1 MAQQLQSISVAAPG
15 FFGLNTQ
22 ESGVTLPPNFAYE
35 ATNCV
40 IDKFGRIGARKGW
53 TKVNA
58 VNADLSTSKVQTIF
72 ELVKE
77 DGNVIISAGNN
88 KLFTGSTTL
97 TTAVVRNAT
106 NTADLT
112 YNITDNHWQIASIPY
127 SSGLNASQHAYL
139 VQAAHPALVYH
150 KMPDTGTGAQVT
162 VNSVSSGKVSSVT
175 VTTAGTGYQVNDLC
189 TVTGGSG
196 SGAQFTV
203 TAVNG
208 SGGVTAVTITAQ
220 GDAYTNNDVLTLV
233 DTDYHSHTNG
243 YGFQRIADVGTLPAG
258 FTASTFT
265 PNVALAAYG
274 RMWYA
279 DITGDKQTV
288 YFSDLLDG
296 GKLSGGSSGSLNI
309 ATVVPNSDPI
319 VALAAHNNF
328 LIIFCKRNIVV
339 YAGADDPATLILS
352 DTIKGIG
359 CVARDSVQNS
369 GTDIVFLSD
378 TGVRS
383 LLRVIQEKSLPFRDL
398 SKNVRDELMTYVNSE
413 TPKLIKS
420 AYSPN
425 DAFYV
430 LALPTSGISYVF
442 DLRVPLEDGSARVT
456 TWNKIEPQALF
467 VTENRDLLLG
477 KSGYI
482 GRYTGYADDTL
493 SYRMQYYTSFFDFG
507 QPTAVKILK
516 KINTIVFGG
525 ASQVF
530 VVKWGYDYGGLNYS
544 QELSLLDSDVAQ
556 FGISE
561 YNTTAEYAG
570 SENINALSNP
580 GQGYG
585 KVLQVGFEVEI
596 LSTSM
601 SIQKFDVFVK
611 TGRTI

>member
-35 ATNCV
+35 ASNCI

-53 TKVNA
+53 VKVNA
-58 VNADLSTSKVQTIF
+58 ANTDLGSGKIQTIF

-77 DGNVIISAGNN
+77 DGNVVISAGNN
-88 KLFTGSTTL
+88 YIFTGTTTL
-97 TTAVVRNAT
+97 TTATIRNTT
-106 NTADLT
+106 NTANLSYT
-112 YNITDNHWQIASIPY
+112 ITDNHWQIASIPF

-139 VQAAHPALVYH
+139 VQAGHPTLIYH
-150 KMPDTGTGAQVT
+150 KLPDTGTGAQVT

-175 VTTAGTGYQVNDLC
+175 VTTAGSGYAVNDLC

-196 SGAQFTV
+196 TGATFTV
-203 TAVNG
+203 TSVNG
-208 SGGVTAVTITAQ
+208 SGGVTAVSITTQ

-233 DTDYHSHTNG
+233 DTDYHSHENG
-243 YGFQRIADVGTLPAG
+243 YGFQRLGDVGTLPAG
-258 FTASTFT
+258 FTVDTFK

-274 RMWYA
+274 RIWYA
-279 DITGDKQTV
+279 DIAGDKQTV

-296 GKLSGGSSGSLNI
+296 GKLSGGSAGSLNI
-309 ATVVPNSDPI
+309 ATVVPNNDPI

-339 YAGADDPATLILS
+339 YSSADDVSNLVLS

-359 CVARDSVQNS
+359 CIARDSVQNS

-398 SKNVRDELMTYVNSE
+398 SKNVRDELMAYVTSE
-413 TPKLIKS
+413 TSKLIKS

-430 LALPTSGISYVF
+430 LSLPTSGFSYVF
-442 DLRVPLEDGSARVT
+442 DMRTSLEDGSARVT
-456 TWNKIEPQALF
+456 TWNKIEPQSMF
-467 VTENRDLLLG
+467 VTENRELLIG

-482 GRYTGYADDTL
+482 GRYSGYVDDQA
-493 SYRMQYYTSFFDFG
+493 SYRMQYYTSFFDFNSA
-507 QPTAVKILK
+507 TVIKILK
-516 KINTIVFGG
+516 KINSIVFGG
-525 ASQVF
+525 AAQVF

-544 QELSLLDSDVAQ
+544 QEITLLDSNVAQ
-556 FGISE
+556 FGIAE

-570 SENINALSNP
+570 SETINSLSNS

-596 LSTSM
+596 QNSAM

>member
-106 NTADLT
+106 NTANLT

-383 LLRVIQEKSLPFRDL
+383 VLRTIQEKSAPFRDL
-398 SKNVRDELMTYVNSE
+398 SKNVRDDLMSAVASE
-413 TPKLIKS
+413 VASGIK
-420 AYSPN
+420 AIYSPI
-425 DAFYV
+425 DSFY
-430 LALPTSGISYVF
+430 LLTLPTVKEVYCF
-442 DLRVPLEDGSARVT
+442 DMKATLQDGSARVT
-456 TWNKIEPQALF
+456 TWDNIEPKSF
-467 VTENRDLLLG
+467 CYDSVNKELLLG
-477 KSGYI
+477 KAGYI
-482 GRYTGYADDTL
+482 GKYSGYLDNTSTYTL
-493 SYRMQYYTSFFDFG
+493 QYFTNHTDLGAPSVTS
-507 QPTAVKILK
+507 ILK
-516 KINTIVFGG
+516 KLSVIVIGGSNQYVTI
-525 ASQVF
+525 
-530 VVKWGYDYGGLNYS
+530 KWGYDFNSNFYS
-544 QELSLLDSDVAQ
+544 QNVLIPSQGTSYYGVGEY
-556 FGISE
+556 GI
-561 YNTTAEYAG
+561 AEYSNGIALQTLVAYPTG
-570 SENINALSNP
+570 S
-580 GQGYG
+580 G
-585 KVLQVGFEVEI
+585 KVVQTGYETTINGAAL
-596 LSTSM
+596 
-601 SIQKFDVFVK
+601 SIQKLEIQAK
-611 TGRTI
+611 NGKLA

>member
-35 ATNCV
+35 ASNCV

-58 VNADLSTSKVQTIF
+58 VNADLNTSKVQTIF

-88 KLFTGSTTL
+88 KIFTGSTTL
-97 TTAVVRNAT
+97 TTAAVRNAT
-106 NTADLT
+106 NTANLT
-112 YNITDNHWQIASIPY
+112 YTITDNHWQIASIPY
-127 SSGLNASQHAYL
+127 DSGLNSSQHAYL
-139 VQAAHPALVYH
+139 VQTGHAALIYH
-150 KMPDTGTGAQVT
+150 KLPDTGTGAQVT

-189 TVTGGSG
+189 TVTGGTG

-208 SGGVTAVTITAQ
+208 SGGVTAVTITTQ

-243 YGFQRIADVGTLPAG
+243 YGFQRLADVGTLPTG
-258 FTASTFT
+258 YTVDTFK

-279 DITGDKQTV
+279 DIAGDKQTI
-288 YFSDLLDG
+288 YFSELLRG
-296 GKLSGGSSGSLNI
+296 EILAGANAGSLNI
-309 ATVVPNSDPI
+309 GTVVPNNDPI

-328 LIIFCKRNIVV
+328 LIIFCKRNIII
-339 YAGADDPATLILS
+339 YSNADNVENLTLA

-359 CVARDSVQNS
+359 CIARDSVQNS
-369 GTDIVFLSD
+369 GTDIIFLSD

-442 DLRVPLEDGSARVT
+442 DMRVPLEDGSARVT

-467 VTENRDLLLG
+467 VTENRDMLIG

-482 GRYTGYADDTL
+482 GKYTGYADDVS
-493 SYRMQYYTSFFDFG
+493 SYRMQYYTSFFDFEK
-507 QPTAVKILK
+507 PTVIKILK
-516 KINTIVFGG
+516 KINSIVFGG
-525 ASQVF
+525 AAQTF

-544 QELSLLDSDVAQ
+544 QELSLIDSNVAQ

-570 SENINALSNP
+570 SETINSLSNS

-596 LSTSM
+596 ANSAM

>member
-22 ESGVTLPPNFAYE
+22 ESGVTLPPNFAFE
-35 ATNCV
+35 ASNCV

-53 TKVNA
+53 VKVNA
-58 VNADLSTSKVQTIF
+58 VNADLSTAKVQTIF

-88 KLFTGSTTL
+88 KLFTGRTTL
-97 TTAVVRNAT
+97 TTVAVRNAT
-106 NTADLT
+106 NSADLT
-112 YNITDNHWQIASIPY
+112 YTITDNHWQIASIPY
-127 SSGLNASQHAYL
+127 DSGLNASQHAYL
-139 VQAAHPALVYH
+139 AQASHPTLIYH
-150 KMPDTGTGAQVT
+150 RLNTTGSGAQVT
-162 VNSVSSGKVSSVT
+162 VNSVSSGKISSVT
-175 VTTAGTGYQVNDLC
+175 VTTAGSGYVVNDLC
-189 TVTGGSG
+189 TVTGGTG
-196 SGAQFTV
+196 TGATFTV
-203 TAVNG
+203 TSVDG
-208 SGGVTAVTITAQ
+208 SGGVTGVSITTQ

-233 DTDYHSHTNG
+233 DTDYHSHENG
-243 YGFQRIADVGTLPAG
+243 YGFQRLGDVGTLPTG
-258 FTASTFT
+258 FTADTFT

-296 GKLSGGSSGSLNI
+296 GKLTGGSSGSLNI
-309 ATVVPNSDPI
+309 ATVVPNNDPI

-339 YAGADDPATLILS
+339 YTGADDPATLQLQ

-359 CVARDSVQNS
+359 CIARDSVQNS

-378 TGVRS
+378 TGIRS

-398 SKNVRDELMTYVNSE
+398 SKNVRDELMGYVANE

-430 LALPTSGISYVF
+430 ITLPTSGFSYVF
-442 DLRVPLEDGSARVT
+442 DLRVPLEDGSARAT
-456 TWNKIEPQALF
+456 TWNRIDPQAF
-467 VTENRDLLLG
+467 CVTEDRELLIG

-482 GRYTGYADDTL
+482 GKYSGYSDDET
-493 SYRMQYYTSFFDFG
+493 SYRMQYYTSFFDFNSS
-507 QPTAVKILK
+507 TVVKMLK

-544 QELSLLDSDVAQ
+544 QELSLLDADVAQ
-556 FGISE
+556 YGISE

-570 SENINALSNP
+570 SENINTLSNP
-580 GQGYG
+580 GMGSG
-585 KVLQVGFEVEI
+585 KVLQIGFEVEI
-596 LSTSM
+596 LEAAM